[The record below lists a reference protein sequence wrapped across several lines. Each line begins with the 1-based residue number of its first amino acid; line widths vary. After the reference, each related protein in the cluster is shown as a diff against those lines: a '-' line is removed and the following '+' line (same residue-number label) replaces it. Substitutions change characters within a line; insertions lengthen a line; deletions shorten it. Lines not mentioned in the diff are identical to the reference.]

1 MRWLRVVQSW
11 FQGDRLGQDIDDEL
25 AFHLEMR
32 ERELMEQ
39 GLSPEEARHAA
50 RRQFGNGTLV
60 KEDSRA
66 VWTVAWLETL
76 WQDVRYGNRALM
88 KSPGFTVVAVLTLAL
103 GIGASTV
110 VFSIVNGV
118 LLHPLGSVDHDG
130 LVFVYSK
137 SDRSYQFYPAWGDY
151 SDWEKETRTLQ
162 SMAGWRIQRFVMA
175 AEEDSEQVT
184 SFRVTPDFFGMLGFR
199 AALGRTFLAED
210 FEAGSPAV
218 AVLTHA
224 WWQRHLGGDREV
236 IGRTLLFREGAHT
249 IVGVLPDTEF
259 QLSAHNR
266 PDIFTPMR
274 LTPAERRTR
283 RSFWFGCVAR
293 LKPGVSLGQAQAEL
307 DVIAERIAQEY
318 PDHNRGIGVRV
329 VSVHDDLIGD
339 VRPIVLTIF
348 GAACFVLL
356 LSCTNVANLLLARG
370 AGRQREMAIRT
381 AHGAGRRRIIR
392 QLLTESVLLAAM
404 GSVGG
409 IFLAYVSLDPLLS
422 AIPRNV
428 PLPGIDNVGID
439 SAVLTFCIVAALLT
453 GVGFGLTP
461 AMVASRTVVNEALK
475 ESSRATSQGASTRRL
490 HHSLVIA
497 QVALSLVLLVGAG
510 LMVQSFLHLQA
521 VDPGFSTE
529 RVLAI
534 QVRLRTNAEE
544 RRKFYRELLPRVRS
558 LPGVLSAGTVTSLP
572 LIQQRYLGPFAIEGQ
587 PAPREGEQP
596 RAGLHLVHPDYFAT
610 MGIPF
615 LRGRDFSERDGVDT
629 PPTAIISNTLA
640 RHHWPS
646 ENPLGKRIRLD
657 FDEEEPWRTVVG
669 VVGDPKLKGLAAEP
683 EPEIYTPAEERPS
696 GYAYLTVR
704 TASDPLTMTQVVQRE
719 VLSLRGEVRRT
730 WTMNQ
735 VVDAAVWPL
744 RFAIVLL
751 GSFAALA
758 LLIAAAGVYAV
769 MSYSVHQRWHEIGI
783 RMALGA
789 SRRGVVGLVVGQGL
803 RAAAVGVA
811 TGVAVTLLCNRTV
824 ADSLAQPPAGRGFNQ
839 WMTQGQRVFLYEIS
853 ATDPATLVGV
863 SLLLIG
869 VAALACYVPARRA
882 TKVDPMVALRHE

>member
-1 MRWLRVVQSW
+1 M
-11 FQGDRLGQDIDDEL
+11 
-25 AFHLEMR
+25 
-32 ERELMEQ
+32 
-39 GLSPEEARHAA
+39 
-50 RRQFGNGTLV
+50 
-60 KEDSRA
+60 
-66 VWTVAWLETL
+66 
-76 WQDVRYGNRALM
+76 
-88 KSPGFTVVAVLTLAL
+88 
-103 GIGASTV
+103 
-110 VFSIVNGV
+110 
-118 LLHPLGSVDHDG
+118 
-130 LVFVYSK
+130 
-137 SDRSYQFYPAWGDY
+137 
-151 SDWEKETRTLQ
+151 
-162 SMAGWRIQRFVMA
+162 
-175 AEEDSEQVT
+175 
-184 SFRVTPDFFGMLGFR
+184 
-199 AALGRTFLAED
+199 
-210 FEAGSPAV
+210 
-218 AVLTHA
+218 
-224 WWQRHLGGDREV
+224 
-236 IGRTLLFREGAHT
+236 
-249 IVGVLPDTEF
+249 
-259 QLSAHNR
+259 
-266 PDIFTPMR
+266 
-274 LTPAERRTR
+274 
-283 RSFWFGCVAR
+283 
-293 LKPGVSLGQAQAEL
+293 
-307 DVIAERIAQEY
+307 
-318 PDHNRGIGVRV
+318 
-329 VSVHDDLIGD
+329 HDDLIGD

-370 AGRQREMAIRT
+370 AGRQREMAIRM
-381 AHGAGRRRIIR
+381 AHGGGRKRIIR

-409 IFLAYVSLDPLLS
+409 IFLAYVSLDPLLA

-439 SAVLTFCIVAALLT
+439 SRGLTFCIVAALLT

-461 AMVASRTVVNEALK
+461 AMAASRPVVNEVLK
-475 ESSRATSQGASTRRL
+475 EGGRGTSQGAGARRL
-490 HHSLVIA
+490 YHSLVVA
-497 QVALSLVLLVGAG
+497 QIALSLVLLVGAG

-529 RVLAI
+529 GVLAI

-544 RRKFYRELLPRVRS
+544 RRTFYRELLPRVRS

-572 LIQQRYLGPFAIEGQ
+572 LIQQRYLGSFAIEGQ
-587 PAPREGEQP
+587 PAREGEQP
-596 RAGLHLVHPDYFAT
+596 KAGFHLVHPNYFET
-610 MGIPF
+610 MGIP
-615 LRGRDFSERDGVDT
+615 LLQGRDFSERDGVDT
-629 PPTAIISNTLA
+629 PPTAIVSNSLA
-640 RHHWPS
+640 RRHWPD
-646 ENPLGKRIRLD
+646 ENPLGKRIRLVL
-657 FDEEEPWRTVVG
+657 DEEDPWRTVVG

-683 EPEIYTPAEERPS
+683 EPEIYTPYEERPS

-719 VLSLRGEVRRT
+719 VLSLKGEVRRT
-730 WTMNQ
+730 WTMDQ

-789 SRRGVVGLVVGQGL
+789 SRKGVVGLVVGQGL
-803 RAAAVGVA
+803 KAAAVGVA

-824 ADSLAQPPAGRGFNQ
+824 ADTLAQPPAGRGFNQ

-882 TKVDPMVALRHE
+882 TKVDPMMALRHE